1 MQRTCFLAS
10 MALKRSKSFMVTRL
24 ARASVRLAQ
33 EVLPHLAA
41 TSASLK
47 SFSTVFERAPRWI
60 PTFKSVMDKRLKLT
74 IPRTTPLPAPSTRAY
89 KQNKSDRQT
98 GTTKKT
104 QKTWAASQN
113 HRKAFRT
120 IEKNYGFK
128 WYRNGMAWEPRMEC
142 EKVEERI
149 RQKRWRVSIEAQS
162 PPKRQKMHRERT
174 RFWSRMSTTTTSL
187 PWSAPE
193 LIWATRPIST
203 NLVNKEEDYT
213 EMQTKVR
220 NDTGHHF
227 SRLLM
232 KNDAVNESQGS
243 ASNNNSTFQR

>member
-1 MQRTCFLAS
+1 MLLGEHGLEAIKVVHGDTLGTSLSALSPRGLAP
-10 MALKRSKSFMVTRL
+10 LGGNIGL
-24 ARASVRLAQ
+24 LEELLDGLRASTTLDTDLQVSDGQTL
-33 EVLPHLAA
+33 EVDDSADNTV
-41 TSASLK
+41 TS
-47 SFSTVFERAPRWI
+47 
-60 PTFKSVMDKRLKLT
+60 T
-74 IPRTTPLPAPSTRAY
+74 INEGLQTE
-89 KQNKSDRQT
+89 QNRQT